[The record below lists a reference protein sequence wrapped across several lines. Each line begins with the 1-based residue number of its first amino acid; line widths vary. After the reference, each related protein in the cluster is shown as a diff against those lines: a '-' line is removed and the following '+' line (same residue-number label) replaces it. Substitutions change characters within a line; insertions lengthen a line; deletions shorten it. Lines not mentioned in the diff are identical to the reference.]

1 MEECSLCHRELPD
14 SEFYPSTLRKGLRH
28 CKKCCYERWG
38 KKNVKKY
45 TESIKELPEQD
56 LNRYY
61 GGYSISI
68 INFVRKGE
76 YKYII
81 KGTDGVLVQTND
93 VQTFKTKLNE
103 ILDKME

>member
-1 MEECSLCHRELPD
+1 MVECSLCHKELPE

-81 KGTDGVLVQTND
+81 KSTNGDIFQTNCKAD
-93 VQTFKTKLNE
+93 FLFKINE
-103 ILDKME
+103 ICENL